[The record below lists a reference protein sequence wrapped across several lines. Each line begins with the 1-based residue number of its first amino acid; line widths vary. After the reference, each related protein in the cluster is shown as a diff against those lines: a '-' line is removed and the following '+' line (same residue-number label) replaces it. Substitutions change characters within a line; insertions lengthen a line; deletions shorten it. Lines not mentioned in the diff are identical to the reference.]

1 MAKAIV
7 VIDKT
12 THASTQVTQ
21 ADLTLR
27 APSIVRLAIDRD
39 QVASMAREGDALV
52 IKTLDGETIVIRSFF
67 GQAGEPDSE
76 LVLQDSD
83 GRYWLADIN
92 ETGPTLGGY
101 SEIDTVEALLVA
113 QGGEHDALAWVAGGL
128 ALLAGGIAASS
139 GGGGGGGHHAPS
151 ATLQAPTAELS
162 GDTAGG
168 LTVSGTTSPGAQ
180 VTVTFPDGSKA
191 TVTADADGK
200 YQASASSPQGSG
212 EVHVQAEDGQGN
224 SSSTQADYTDVSPPV
239 APSVNVSANADG
251 GLTVTGS
258 AEAGSVVVVTFPDG
272 SSATAIAG
280 SDGSYSVTTSVPQTS
295 GEVSAIATDAAG
307 NTGPAGTL
315 DYVDSTAPEAPVLNE
330 TITNEDG
337 SITLGGSAEPGST
350 VTVTYPDGSTDSVV
364 AGEDGT
370 WSLTSPKDQPSG
382 EVDLKASDEAGNT
395 SASTTEDYSDTT
407 APEAPVLD
415 QVVTNEDGSITLG
428 GTAEPGT
435 TVTVTY
441 PDGSTDTVVA
451 GEDGAWS
458 LTSPEDQPSG
468 EVDVKASDE
477 AGNTSASTTEDYS
490 DTTAPDAPSVIVTP
504 NADGGLTVT
513 GNAEAGSNVTVTF
526 PDGSS
531 QTVTAGSDGGYSATT
546 KAPQTSGEVS
556 ATSTD
561 AAGNTGDA
569 GTLDYVDSTAPETP
583 VLDEIITNEDG
594 SITVGG
600 TAEPGSTVTV
610 TYPDGSTGSIVA
622 GEDGS
627 WSLTSPENQPSG
639 EVDVKA
645 SDEAG
650 NTSASTT
657 EDYSDTTAP
666 EAPSVIATPDADGGL
681 TVTGSAEAGSS
692 VTVTFP
698 DGTSQTVIAGTDGS
712 YSATTSVPQTSG
724 EVSAS
729 ATDAAGNTG
738 DAGILDYVDSTAPE
752 TPVLDEIITNE
763 DGSITVGGTAEPG
776 STVTVTY
783 PDGSTDTV
791 VAGED
796 GTWSL
801 TSPEDQPSGEVEVK
815 ASDEAGNTSAS
826 TTEDYADTTAPNAP
840 TVIVTPNADGGLTV
854 TGSAEAGSSVTVTF
868 PDGSSQTVT
877 ADADG
882 SYSATT
888 EVPQTSGEVNA
899 SATDAAGNMGE
910 AGTFDYVDST
920 APEAPVLD
928 EIITNE
934 DGSITIGGTA
944 EPGSTVTVTY
954 PDGSTDTV
962 LAGEDGSWSLTSPEN
977 QPSGE
982 VDVKASDEAG
992 NTSASTTEDYSDTT
1006 APEAP
1011 SVIVTPNADGGLT
1024 VSGSA
1029 EADSSV
1035 TVTFPDGSSQTVTAD
1050 TDGSYSA
1057 TTQIPQTSGEVS
1069 ATATDAAGNTGEAGT
1084 SAYVDSTAP
1093 EAPVLDE
1100 IITNEDGSITLGGT
1114 AEPGSTVTVTYPD
1127 GSTDTVVAGE
1137 DGAWSLTS
1145 PEDQPS
1151 GEVDVKASDEA
1162 GNTSASTTEDYNDTT
1177 APEAPNVIITPNA
1190 DGSLTVTGN
1199 AEAGSSVT
1207 VTFPDGS
1214 SQTVTAGSDGG
1225 YSASTEVPQTSG
1237 EVSAAATDAAG
1248 NTGPAGSLDYVDST
1262 APEAPVL
1269 DEIVTNEDGSITVG
1283 GTAEPG
1289 STVTVTYPDGS
1300 TDTVVA
1306 GEDGAWSLTSPE
1318 DQPSGEVDVKASD
1331 EAGNISASTTED
1343 YSDTTA
1349 PEAPSVIVTPNAD
1362 GGLTVTGSA
1371 EAGSSVTVTLPDGS
1385 SQTVTAD
1392 ADGSYSATTSVPQ
1405 TSGEVSATA
1414 TDVAG
1419 NTGEAGTQDY
1429 VDSTAPEAP
1438 VLDDIITNGD
1448 GSITVGGTAEPGS
1461 TVTVTY
1467 PDGSTDTVVAGED
1480 GIWSLTSSEDQ
1491 PSGEVEVQ
1499 ASDEAGNSSA
1509 STTEDYTDT
1518 TAPEAPSVIV
1528 TPNADGGLTVTGSAE
1543 ANSNVTVTFPDG
1555 SSQTVTAAADGSY
1568 SATTEVPQTSGEV
1581 SATATDAAGNTGEAS
1596 TLDYVDSTAPE
1607 APVLDDIITNEDGS
1621 ITIGGT
1627 AEPGST
1633 VTVTYPDGSTDTVVA
1648 GEDGAWSLTSP
1659 EDQPSGE
1666 VDVKASDEAGNTS
1679 ASTTEDYS
1687 DTTAPEAPTVTV
1699 TANADGSLTVTGNA
1713 EADSSVTVT
1722 FPDGSSQTVTAGSD
1736 GSYSVTTTVP
1746 QTSGEVSAT
1755 ATDAA
1760 GNTGPAG
1767 SLDYVD
1773 STAPEAPVLD
1783 EIVTN
1788 EDGSITVGGT
1798 AEPGSTVTVTYPD
1811 GSTDTVV
1818 AGEDGTWS
1826 LTSPE
1831 DQPSGEVDVKASD
1844 EAGNTSASTT
1854 EDYNDTT
1861 APEAPSMIITPNAD
1875 GSLTVTGNAEA
1886 DSSVTVTFPD
1896 GSTDTVTAGS
1906 DGSYSATTKVPQ
1918 TSGEVSATATDAA
1931 GNTGPAGSLD
1941 YVDSTAPEAP
1951 VLDEIVTN
1959 EDGSINIGGTAEPGS
1974 TVTVTYPDGSTD
1986 SIVAG
1991 EDGTW
1996 SLTSPE
2002 DQPSGEIDVKASD
2015 EAGNTSDSITED
2027 YTDTTAPEAPSVI
2040 VTPNADGGLTVSGS
2054 AEADSSVT
2062 VTFPDGSS
2070 QTVTA
2075 GSDGSYSATTEVP
2088 QTSGEVSAS
2097 ASDAAGNTGPASSLD
2112 YVDSTAPEAPTL
2124 DEIITNEDG
2133 SITLG
2138 GAAEPGST
2146 VTVTYP
2152 DGSTDLVVAGEDGTW
2167 SSTSPEDQPTGEIE
2181 VKASDEAGNI
2191 SASTTEDYSDTTA
2204 PEAPSVIVTP
2214 NADGGLTVTGSAE
2227 AGSSVTVTLPDG
2239 SSQTVTADA
2248 DGSYSATTSV
2258 PQTSGEVSAT
2268 ATDAAGNTGEAG
2280 TQDYVDSTAPEAP
2293 ALDEIITNED
2303 GSITIGGTAEPGSTV
2318 NVTYPDG
2325 STDTVVAGED
2335 GTWSLTSAEDQ
2346 PTGDVSVNATDEAG
2360 NTGPSSTEAYSDIT
2374 APEAPTVNVSAN
2386 ADGGLTV
2393 TGSAEAGSSVTV
2405 TFPDGSSQT
2414 VTADADGSYSAT
2426 TSVPQTSGEVSASA
2440 TDAAGNIGPAGT
2452 LDYVDSTAPEA
2463 PVLDEIITN
2472 EDGSI
2477 TLGGIAE
2484 PGSTVTVTYPD
2495 GSTDTVVAG
2504 EDGTWSLT
2512 SPEDQP
2518 SGEIDVKASDE
2529 AGNTSSSATEDY
2541 TDTTA
2546 PEAPSVIVTPNA
2558 DGGLTVTGNAE
2569 AGSTVIVTF
2578 PDGSSE
2584 TVTAGTDGSYSAT
2597 TEVPQTSGEVSATA
2611 TDAAGNTGPAGSL
2624 AYVDSTAPEAP
2635 VLDEI
2640 ITNEDGSITVGG
2652 TAEPGSTVTV
2662 TYPDGSTDTVVA
2674 GEDGAWSLT
2683 SPEDQPTGEVD
2694 VKASDE
2700 AGNTSASTTEDYN
2713 DTTAPEAP
2721 SVIVMPNADGGLTVT
2736 GNAEAGSTVTVTF
2749 SDGSSETVLAGTD
2762 GSYSAITSVPQT
2774 SGEVSATAT
2783 DAAGNIGEAA
2793 SVDYIDSTAPEAPV
2807 LEPIITHEDGSI
2819 TVEGTAEPGST
2830 VIVVFPDGSTESV
2843 VAGEDGAFT
2852 ATSPAGQPSGDV
2864 TAAATDAAGNTG
2876 PSATGE
2882 FADTTAPEAPTLTV
2896 TANADGGLTV
2906 TGSAE
2911 ADSSVTVTFPDG
2923 SSQTVTAA
2931 SDGSYSATTAVPQT
2945 SGEVSATATD
2955 AAGNT
2960 GEAGTLDYIDSTA
2973 PEAPVLD
2980 EIVTNED
2987 GSITLGGTAEPGS
3000 TVTVTYPD
3008 GSTDTVVVDEN
3019 GGWSLTSPEDQPS
3032 GEIDVKASDEAGN
3045 TSASTTEDYTDTTAP
3060 DAPSVIVTPNADGG
3074 LTVTGSAEAGS
3085 SVTVTFPDGSSQTV
3099 TAAGDGSYSATTSVP
3114 QTSGEV
3120 SATAT
3125 DAAGNTGDAGTL
3137 DYVDST
3143 APEAPMLDDI
3153 ITNEDGSI
3161 TVGGTAEP
3169 GSTVTVTYPDGS
3181 TDTVV
3186 AGEDGS
3192 WSLTSPE
3199 DQPSGEVAVK
3209 ASDEA
3214 GNTSVSTTEDYSD
3227 TTAPE
3232 APTVTVTP
3240 NADGGLTVT
3249 GNAEAGSSVTVTFP
3263 DGSSQTV
3270 TAGSDGGYSATT
3282 EVPQTSGEVSAS
3294 ATDAA
3299 GNTGEAGTLNYVDS
3313 TAPEAPMLDD
3323 IITNEDGS
3331 ITVGGTA
3338 EPGSTVTVT
3347 YPDGSTDTV
3356 VAGEDGSWSLTS
3368 PEDQP
3373 SGEVAVKASDEAGN
3387 TSVSTTEDYSDTTA
3401 PEAPTV
3407 TVTPNA
3413 DGGLTVTGNA
3423 EVGSSVTVTF
3433 PDGSSQTV
3441 TADADGSYSATT
3453 EVPQT
3458 SGEVSASA
3466 TDAAGNTGEAGTLNY
3481 VDSTA
3486 PEAPML
3492 DDIITNEDGSI
3503 TVGGTAEPGSTV
3515 TVTYPDGS
3523 TDSVVAGE
3531 EGTWSLTSPEDQPS
3545 GEVEVKASDEAGN
3558 TSASTTE
3565 DYTDTTAPEAPS
3577 VIVTPNADGG
3587 LTVTGS
3593 AEAGSSVTV
3602 TFPDGSSQTVTADAE
3617 GNYSATT
3624 SVPQTSGEVSA
3635 SATDAAGNTGDAG
3648 TLDYVDSTAPEA
3660 PVLDEII
3667 TNEDGSITVGGTAE
3681 PGSTVNVTYP
3691 DGSTDTIVADE
3702 NGTWSLTS
3710 PEDQPTGEV
3719 DVKATDEAGNTSAS
3733 VTEDYSDTTPP
3744 ETPTVDVTANADGGL
3759 TVSGNAEPGTSVTVT
3774 FPDGSTG
3781 TVTADADGS
3790 YSVTTSVPQTS
3801 GEVSAS
3807 ATDAAGNTGNAAS
3820 VDYVDSW
3827 APQVPVLDEIITNTD
3842 GSITVAGSAEPGST
3856 VTVTYP
3862 DGSTD
3867 LVVAGE
3873 DGAWSMTSP
3882 EDQPTGEVAVEA
3894 EDEAGNTSAPV
3905 TQDYTDITAPEA
3917 PTINIQANDDG
3928 GLTVTGN
3935 AEPGSTVTVTYPDGS
3950 TETVTADV
3958 DGSYSAT
3965 TSVPQTSG
3973 NVSASATDAAG
3984 NTGAG
3989 TTSEYVDGT
3998 APLAPSVVV
4007 NANTDGTLVVSGS
4020 AEAGS
4025 EVSVTF
4031 PDGSTQTVTANA
4043 AGTYSV
4049 TSASAQGSGEATAVA
4064 SDAAGNSS
4072 ASSSAHYALA
4082 TISAVSADAGLDGDF
4097 ITNDNSLLVTVTLDG
4112 ELNAGDT
4119 VQVSLD
4125 GGNTWHDAVAQG
4137 DGTYVFDNSA
4147 SELGDGTYVFMARVL
4162 GSEGNASL
4170 VGTQAV
4176 EIDTQGPSAS
4186 LTITFDGISDDNGYL
4201 SGDYVTNDSSLG
4213 FHGTLSEP
4221 LGDGERVQI
4230 SLDGGATWQDAEVDS
4245 GTWSFDNTGVELA
4258 DGDYDVQVRVVDEA
4272 GNLGNSAS
4280 QKVVIDTQG
4289 PSADLSITLDA
4300 ISSDSGALGDDLVTS
4315 DNTLVFS
4322 GSLSAELGEGE
4333 GVEISLDN
4341 GLTWYRATVDGTG
4354 WVYDHQGQVLA
4365 DGQYTVQARVVDDA
4379 GNIGQTNSRDVV
4391 VDTEAPAFTDAVID
4405 LDDSS
4410 DNGSSASDNTTSV
4423 ITPSITGTIT
4433 GLNAADSEA
4442 AAAGKITVTL
4452 FDDINGNGRYDDGDV
4467 LYAEGLTLDAN
4478 GVFTATLPSLVDGS
4492 YNIKAVL
4499 VDDAGNQSV
4508 AGMLDGSEDARL
4520 VIDTE
4525 GTASVAAS
4533 VQSADGLGLSMSAIG
4548 DINGDGYVDYVVS
4561 APHTIYGSTATY
4573 QSDIYVLYGNVNGIP
4588 SLSSID
4594 NLTPEQGFRIIQSGV
4609 TGTGGDS
4616 GIQGKLVTAL
4626 GDINGDG
4633 YDDFAITSTLN
4644 DRAYVIFG
4652 GENTNLAT
4660 FDLSTLENGATSA
4673 GFVIKNY
4680 NTGAWPANSITGGD
4694 INGDG
4699 YSDLIISSAAGNGGN
4714 GMYVVLYGHAGD
4726 AGSAEWGNLL
4736 LRNYVSDSDPGGL
4749 FYATGTTSATL
4760 GSRVENQT
4768 NVRTNYTA
4776 DATSDL
4782 GTTVKVIGDVNG
4794 DGYADYIVTA
4804 PRSNGLVGSTITNS
4818 GTAYLIWGSAEGLGD
4833 SYNLANLTS
4842 DQGVRLVG
4850 SQTGEWLGGSTI
4862 DTGGTAQNAGQW
4874 YAMFSN
4880 IQNIGDING
4889 DGIEDFAIGSPG
4901 WGDSA
4906 ADTTGPGRVYVIYGK
4921 QAGETWTDINL
4932 GNLSASEGFIISS
4945 SSNGTA
4951 ISGSVTTAD
4960 GQLGYAISAGG
4971 DVNGDGIDDFLI
4983 GMPGYDDGVTNRG
4996 AVYLVYGR
5004 ADGSFDLNTDLD
5016 ALVASGQAIQY
5027 LGLNA
5032 NDYAGTGLAM
5042 GDWNGDGIADY
5053 GYGVWQSDSGATNG
5067 GAFNIYTGSIALLTH
5082 SYTVGDDEL
5091 WAGSTSLGAATSVD
5105 GVDILSGG
5113 QGNDIIHGIGT
5124 DTTGTTDT
5132 SVQHDVA
5139 MGGAGDD
5146 TIGLEGT
5153 TFTRVDGG
5161 LGVDTLLFES
5171 GGHALNLT
5179 EYGTRV
5185 KGFEIFDLGS
5195 SEAGSGNNTLSLR
5208 LADVLSQVDTKD
5220 DGLGNLTIKGDSTST
5235 VDLAETVGEGGWAV
5249 SGSTTVD
5256 GVAFDIWHNATMGSN
5271 TNADLLIQHGINV
5284 V

>member
-52 IKTLDGETIVIRSFF
+52 IKTLDGETIVIRGFF

-128 ALLAGGIAASS
+128 ALLAGGVAASS
-139 GGGGGGGHHAPS
+139 GGGGGGGHPAPS

-191 TVTADADGK
+191 TVTADANGK

-224 SSSTQADYTDVSPPV
+224 SSSTQADYTDVSPPEV
-239 APSVNVSANADG
+239 PSINVSANADG

-272 SSATAIAG
+272 SRATAIAG
-280 SDGSYSVTTSVPQTS
+280 SDGSYSVTTQVPQTS
-295 GEVSAIATDAAG
+295 GDVSATATDAAG
-307 NTGPAGTL
+307 NTGPAGSL
-315 DYVDSTAPEAPVLNE
+315 AYVDSTAPEAPVLGE
-330 TITNEDG
+330 VITHEDG
-337 SITLGGSAEPGST
+337 SITVGGSAEPGST
-350 VTVTYPDGSTDSVV
+350 VTVTYPDGSTDTVV
-364 AGEDGT
+364 AGEDGS
-370 WSLTSPKDQPSG
+370 WSLTSPEDQPTGDVSATAT
-382 EVDLKASDEAGNT
+382 DAAGNT
-395 SASTTEDYSDTT
+395 GEAGTLDYVDST

-415 QVVTNEDGSITLG
+415 EIVTNEDGSITLG
-428 GTAEPGT
+428 GTAEPGS

-441 PDGSTDTVVA
+441 PDGSTDTVVVDEN
-451 GEDGAWS
+451 GGWS

-468 EVDVKASDE
+468 EIDVKASDE
-477 AGNTSASTTEDYS
+477 AGNTSVSTTEDYT
-490 DTTAPDAPSVIVTP
+490 DTTAPEAPSVIVTP
-504 NADGGLTVT
+504 NADGGLTVSGSAEAGSSVTVTFPDGSSQTVTAGTDGSYSATTEVPQTSGEVRASATDAAGNTGPASSLDYVDSTAPEAPVLDEIVTNEDGSITIGGTAEPGSTVTVTYPDGSTDSIVVGEDGTWSLTSPEDQPSGEVDAKASDEAGNTSASTSEDYSDTTAPEAPSVIVTVNADGGLTVT
-513 GNAEAGSNVTVTF
+513 GNAEAGSSVTVTF

-546 KAPQTSGEVS
+546 EVSQTSGEVS
-556 ATSTD
+556 ATATD
-561 AAGNTGDA
+561 AAGNTGAA
-569 GTLDYVDSTAPETP
+569 GTLDYVDSTAPEAP
-583 VLDEIITNEDG
+583 VLDEIITNQDG

-610 TYPDGSTGSIVA
+610 TYPDGTTDSIVA
-622 GEDGS
+622 DEDGA
-627 WSLTSPENQPSG
+627 WSLTSPEDQPSG
-639 EVDVKA
+639 EVEVKA

-666 EAPSVIATPDADGGL
+666 EAPSVIATPNADGGL

-698 DGTSQTVIAGTDGS
+698 DGSSQTVLAGTDGS

-738 DAGILDYVDSTAPE
+738 DAGTLAYVDITAPEAPSVIVLANDDGGLTVTGNAEPGSTVTVTFPDGSTATASADADGSYSVTTSVPQTTGEVSASATDAAGNTGDAGTLDYVDSTAPE

-826 TTEDYADTTAPNAP
+826 TTEDYADTTAPDAP
-840 TVIVTPNADGGLTV
+840 SVIGTPNADGGLTV

-888 EVPQTSGEVNA
+888 EVPQTSGEVSA
-899 SATDAAGNMGE
+899 SATDAAGNTGP
-910 AGTFDYVDST
+910 AGTLDYVDST

-934 DGSITIGGTA
+934 DGSITVGGTA

-954 PDGSTDTV
+954 PDGSSDTAV
-962 LAGEDGSWSLTSPEN
+962 AGEDGTWSLTSPEDQPN
-977 QPSGE
+977 GEIDVKASDEAGNTSASTTEDYSDTTPPEAPTVTVTPNSDGGLTVSGSAEAGSSVTVTFPDGSTDTVMADSDGSYSATTSVPQTSGEVSATATDAAGNTGPAGSLAYADSTAPEAPVLDEIITNEDGSITVGGTTEPGSTVTVTYPDGSTDTVVAGEDGAWSLTSPEDQPSGE

-992 NTSASTTEDYSDTT
+992 NTSASTTEDYNDTT

-1011 SVIVTPNADGGLT
+1011 SVIITPNADGGLT
-1024 VSGSA
+1024 VTGNA
-1029 EADSSV
+1029 EADSNV
-1035 TVTFPDGSSQTVTAD
+1035 TVTFPDGSSQTVTAGS
-1050 TDGSYSA
+1050 DGSYSA
-1057 TTQIPQTSGEVS
+1057 TTSVPQTSGEVS
-1069 ATATDAAGNTGEAGT
+1069 ASATDAAGNTGPAG
-1084 SAYVDSTAP
+1084 SLAYADSTAP

-1162 GNTSASTTEDYNDTT
+1162 GNTSSSATEDYT
-1177 APEAPNVIITPNA
+1177 
-1190 DGSLTVTGN
+1190 
-1199 AEAGSSVT
+1199 
-1207 VTFPDGS
+1207 
-1214 SQTVTAGSDGG
+1214 
-1225 YSASTEVPQTSG
+1225 
-1237 EVSAAATDAAG
+1237 
-1248 NTGPAGSLDYVDST
+1248 
-1262 APEAPVL
+1262 
-1269 DEIVTNEDGSITVG
+1269 
-1283 GTAEPG
+1283 
-1289 STVTVTYPDGS
+1289 
-1300 TDTVVA
+1300 
-1306 GEDGAWSLTSPE
+1306 
-1318 DQPSGEVDVKASD
+1318 
-1331 EAGNISASTTED
+1331 
-1343 YSDTTA
+1343 DTTA

-1371 EAGSSVTVTLPDGS
+1371 EAGSSVTVT
-1385 SQTVTAD
+1385 
-1392 ADGSYSATTSVPQ
+1392 
-1405 TSGEVSATA
+1405 
-1414 TDVAG
+1414 
-1419 NTGEAGTQDY
+1419 
-1429 VDSTAPEAP
+1429 
-1438 VLDDIITNGD
+1438 
-1448 GSITVGGTAEPGS
+1448 
-1461 TVTVTY
+1461 
-1467 PDGSTDTVVAGED
+1467 
-1480 GIWSLTSSEDQ
+1480 
-1491 PSGEVEVQ
+1491 
-1499 ASDEAGNSSA
+1499 
-1509 STTEDYTDT
+1509 
-1518 TAPEAPSVIV
+1518 
-1528 TPNADGGLTVTGSAE
+1528 
-1543 ANSNVTVTFPDG
+1543 
-1555 SSQTVTAAADGSY
+1555 
-1568 SATTEVPQTSGEV
+1568 
-1581 SATATDAAGNTGEAS
+1581 
-1596 TLDYVDSTAPE
+1596 
-1607 APVLDDIITNEDGS
+1607 
-1621 ITIGGT
+1621 
-1627 AEPGST
+1627 
-1633 VTVTYPDGSTDTVVA
+1633 
-1648 GEDGAWSLTSP
+1648 
-1659 EDQPSGE
+1659 
-1666 VDVKASDEAGNTS
+1666 
-1679 ASTTEDYS
+1679 
-1687 DTTAPEAPTVTV
+1687 
-1699 TANADGSLTVTGNA
+1699 
-1713 EADSSVTVT
+1713 

-1736 GSYSVTTTVP
+1736 G
-1746 QTSGEVSAT
+1746 G
-1755 ATDAA
+1755 
-1760 GNTGPAG
+1760 
-1767 SLDYVD
+1767 
-1773 STAPEAPVLD
+1773 
-1783 EIVTN
+1783 
-1788 EDGSITVGGT
+1788 
-1798 AEPGSTVTVTYPD
+1798 
-1811 GSTDTVV
+1811 
-1818 AGEDGTWS
+1818 
-1826 LTSPE
+1826 
-1831 DQPSGEVDVKASD
+1831 
-1844 EAGNTSASTT
+1844 
-1854 EDYNDTT
+1854 
-1861 APEAPSMIITPNAD
+1861 
-1875 GSLTVTGNAEA
+1875 
-1886 DSSVTVTFPD
+1886 
-1896 GSTDTVTAGS
+1896 
-1906 DGSYSATTKVPQ
+1906 
-1918 TSGEVSATATDAA
+1918 
-1931 GNTGPAGSLD
+1931 
-1941 YVDSTAPEAP
+1941 
-1951 VLDEIVTN
+1951 
-1959 EDGSINIGGTAEPGS
+1959 
-1974 TVTVTYPDGSTD
+1974 
-1986 SIVAG
+1986 
-1991 EDGTW
+1991 
-1996 SLTSPE
+1996 
-2002 DQPSGEIDVKASD
+2002 
-2015 EAGNTSDSITED
+2015 
-2027 YTDTTAPEAPSVI
+2027 
-2040 VTPNADGGLTVSGS
+2040 
-2054 AEADSSVT
+2054 
-2062 VTFPDGSS
+2062 
-2070 QTVTA
+2070 
-2075 GSDGSYSATTEVP
+2075 
-2088 QTSGEVSAS
+2088 
-2097 ASDAAGNTGPASSLD
+2097 
-2112 YVDSTAPEAPTL
+2112 
-2124 DEIITNEDG
+2124 
-2133 SITLG
+2133 
-2138 GAAEPGST
+2138 
-2146 VTVTYP
+2146 
-2152 DGSTDLVVAGEDGTW
+2152 
-2167 SSTSPEDQPTGEIE
+2167 
-2181 VKASDEAGNI
+2181 
-2191 SASTTEDYSDTTA
+2191 
-2204 PEAPSVIVTP
+2204 
-2214 NADGGLTVTGSAE
+2214 
-2227 AGSSVTVTLPDG
+2227 
-2239 SSQTVTADA
+2239 
-2248 DGSYSATTSV
+2248 YSATTSI

-2280 TQDYVDSTAPEAP
+2280 T
-2293 ALDEIITNED
+2293 LD
-2303 GSITIGGTAEPGSTV
+2303 
-2318 NVTYPDG
+2318 
-2325 STDTVVAGED
+2325 
-2335 GTWSLTSAEDQ
+2335 
-2346 PTGDVSVNATDEAG
+2346 
-2360 NTGPSSTEAYSDIT
+2360 
-2374 APEAPTVNVSAN
+2374 
-2386 ADGGLTV
+2386 
-2393 TGSAEAGSSVTV
+2393 
-2405 TFPDGSSQT
+2405 
-2414 VTADADGSYSAT
+2414 
-2426 TSVPQTSGEVSASA
+2426 
-2440 TDAAGNIGPAGT
+2440 
-2452 LDYVDSTAPEA
+2452 
-2463 PVLDEIITN
+2463 
-2472 EDGSI
+2472 
-2477 TLGGIAE
+2477 
-2484 PGSTVTVTYPD
+2484 
-2495 GSTDTVVAG
+2495 
-2504 EDGTWSLT
+2504 
-2512 SPEDQP
+2512 
-2518 SGEIDVKASDE
+2518 
-2529 AGNTSSSATEDY
+2529 
-2541 TDTTA
+2541 
-2546 PEAPSVIVTPNA
+2546 
-2558 DGGLTVTGNAE
+2558 
-2569 AGSTVIVTF
+2569 
-2578 PDGSSE
+2578 
-2584 TVTAGTDGSYSAT
+2584 
-2597 TEVPQTSGEVSATA
+2597 
-2611 TDAAGNTGPAGSL
+2611 
-2624 AYVDSTAPEAP
+2624 YVDSTAPEAP

-2662 TYPDGSTDTVVA
+2662 TYPDGSTDSIVA
-2674 GEDGAWSLT
+2674 GEDGTWSLT
-2683 SPEDQPTGEVD
+2683 SQEDQPSGEID
-2694 VKASDE
+2694 VNVSDE
-2700 AGNTSASTTEDYN
+2700 AGNTSASTTEDYS
-2713 DTTAPEAP
+2713 DITAPEAP
-2721 SVIVMPNADGGLTVT
+2721 S
-2736 GNAEAGSTVTVTF
+2736 
-2749 SDGSSETVLAGTD
+2749 
-2762 GSYSAITSVPQT
+2762 
-2774 SGEVSATAT
+2774 
-2783 DAAGNIGEAA
+2783 
-2793 SVDYIDSTAPEAPV
+2793 
-2807 LEPIITHEDGSI
+2807 
-2819 TVEGTAEPGST
+2819 
-2830 VIVVFPDGSTESV
+2830 
-2843 VAGEDGAFT
+2843 
-2852 ATSPAGQPSGDV
+2852 
-2864 TAAATDAAGNTG
+2864 
-2876 PSATGE
+2876 
-2882 FADTTAPEAPTLTV
+2882 
-2896 TANADGGLTV
+2896 
-2906 TGSAE
+2906 
-2911 ADSSVTVTFPDG
+2911 
-2923 SSQTVTAA
+2923 
-2931 SDGSYSATTAVPQT
+2931 
-2945 SGEVSATATD
+2945 
-2955 AAGNT
+2955 
-2960 GEAGTLDYIDSTA
+2960 
-2973 PEAPVLD
+2973 
-2980 EIVTNED
+2980 
-2987 GSITLGGTAEPGS
+2987 
-3000 TVTVTYPD
+3000 
-3008 GSTDTVVVDEN
+3008 
-3019 GGWSLTSPEDQPS
+3019 
-3032 GEIDVKASDEAGN
+3032 
-3045 TSASTTEDYTDTTAP
+3045 
-3060 DAPSVIVTPNADGG
+3060 
-3074 LTVTGSAEAGS
+3074 
-3085 SVTVTFPDGSSQTV
+3085 
-3099 TAAGDGSYSATTSVP
+3099 
-3114 QTSGEV
+3114 
-3120 SATAT
+3120 
-3125 DAAGNTGDAGTL
+3125 
-3137 DYVDST
+3137 
-3143 APEAPMLDDI
+3143 
-3153 ITNEDGSI
+3153 
-3161 TVGGTAEP
+3161 
-3169 GSTVTVTYPDGS
+3169 
-3181 TDTVV
+3181 
-3186 AGEDGS
+3186 
-3192 WSLTSPE
+3192 
-3199 DQPSGEVAVK
+3199 
-3209 ASDEA
+3209 
-3214 GNTSVSTTEDYSD
+3214 
-3227 TTAPE
+3227 
-3232 APTVTVTP
+3232 VTVTP

-3249 GNAEAGSSVTVTFP
+3249 GTAEAGSSVTVTFP

-3282 EVPQTSGEVSAS
+3282 EAPQTSGEVSAA

-3299 GNTGEAGTLNYVDS
+3299 GNTGPAGSLDYVDS
-3313 TAPEAPMLDD
+3313 TAPEAPVLDE
-3323 IITNEDGS
+3323 IITNADGS
-3331 ITVGGTA
+3331 ITVGGSA

-3356 VAGEDGSWSLTS
+3356 VADED
-3368 PEDQP
+3368 
-3373 SGEVAVKASDEAGN
+3373 
-3387 TSVSTTEDYSDTTA
+3387 
-3401 PEAPTV
+3401 
-3407 TVTPNA
+3407 
-3413 DGGLTVTGNA
+3413 
-3423 EVGSSVTVTF
+3423 
-3433 PDGSSQTV
+3433 
-3441 TADADGSYSATT
+3441 
-3453 EVPQT
+3453 
-3458 SGEVSASA
+3458 
-3466 TDAAGNTGEAGTLNY
+3466 
-3481 VDSTA
+3481 
-3486 PEAPML
+3486 
-3492 DDIITNEDGSI
+3492 
-3503 TVGGTAEPGSTV
+3503 
-3515 TVTYPDGS
+3515 
-3523 TDSVVAGE
+3523 
-3531 EGTWSLTSPEDQPS
+3531 GTWSMTSPEDQPS
-3545 GEVEVKASDEAGN
+3545 GEVEVNASDEAGN

-3624 SVPQTSGEVSA
+3624 SVPQTSGEVGA

-3648 TLDYVDSTAPEA
+3648 TVAYVDSTAPEA
-3660 PVLDEII
+3660 PMLDEII

-3691 DGSTDTIVADE
+3691 DGSTDTVVADE

-3710 PEDQPTGEV
+3710 PVDQPTGEV

-3807 ATDAAGNTGNAAS
+3807 ATDAAGNTGDAAS

-3867 LVVAGE
+3867 SVLVGE
-3873 DGAWSMTSP
+3873 DGAWSLTSP

-3894 EDEAGNTSAPV
+3894 KDAAGNTSAPV

-3935 AEPGSTVTVTYPDGS
+3935 AEPGSMVTVTYPDGS
-3950 TETVTADV
+3950 TETVTADA

-3984 NTGAG
+3984 NTGDG
-3989 TTSEYVDGT
+3989 TTADYVDGT

-4025 EVSVTF
+4025 EVTVTF
-4031 PDGSTQTVTANA
+4031 PDGSKQTVTANA
-4043 AGTYSV
+4043 AGGYSV
-4049 TSASAQGSGEATAVA
+4049 TSASAQGSGEAFAVS

-4072 ASSSAHYALA
+4072 ASSSVHYALA
-4082 TISAVSADAGLDGDF
+4082 TISAVSADAGVDGDF

-4112 ELNAGDT
+4112 QLNAGDT

-4170 VGTQAV
+4170 AGTQAV

-4280 QKVVIDTQG
+4280 QKVVIDTEG
-4289 PSADLSITLDA
+4289 PSAELSITLDA
-4300 ISSDSGALGDDLVTS
+4300 ISSDSGALGDDLITS

-4341 GLTWYRATVDGTG
+4341 GLTWYRASVDGTG

-4365 DGQYTVQARVVDDA
+4365 DGQYTVQVRVVDDA

-4391 VDTEAPAFTDAVID
+4391 VDTEAPAFTDAIID

-4533 VQSADGLGLSMSAIG
+4533 TQSADGLGLSMSAIG
-4548 DINGDGYVDYVVS
+4548 DVNGDGYVDYVVS
-4561 APHTIYGSTATY
+4561 APHSIYGSTAAY
-4573 QSDIYVLYGNVNGIP
+4573 GSDIYVLYGNVNGIP

-4594 NLTPEQGFRIIQSGV
+4594 NLTPEQGFRITQSGV
-4609 TGTGGDS
+4609 TGTGGDT

-4633 YDDFAITSTLN
+4633 YDDFAIASTLN
-4644 DRAYVIFG
+4644 DRTYVIFG

-4660 FDLSTLENGATSA
+4660 LDLTTLENGATSA

-4680 NTGAWPANSITGGD
+4680 NTGGWSSNSVTGGD

-4699 YSDLIISSAAGNGGN
+4699 YADLIIGSAAGNGGN
-4714 GMYVVLYGHAGD
+4714 GMYVVLYGHAGA

-4736 LRNYVSDSDPGGL
+4736 LSNYVSDSNPGGL
-4749 FYATGTTSATL
+4749 FYATGTTSSTL

-4768 NVRTNYTA
+4768 NIRTTYTA
-4776 DATSDL
+4776 DGASDL

-4804 PRSNGLVGSTITNS
+4804 PRSNGLTGSTITNS

-4850 SQTGEWLGGSTI
+4850 SQTGEWLGGATVDS
-4862 DTGGTAQNAGQW
+4862 GGTAQNAGQW

-4932 GNLSASEGFIISS
+4932 GNLSASQGFIISS

-5146 TIGLEGT
+5146 TIGLVGT